1 MSLVFATLF
10 NSAYLLQGLALVDS
24 LMEKYPESKIYLALL
39 DDLTISTFREK
50 YSNSKRVIFN
60 NSSIKEN
67 YEKRISN
74 SEKTSEVIFS
84 LKPDL
89 ISYAKCR
96 RRNVLLL

>member
-50 YSNSKRVIFN
+50 YSGNPV
-60 NSSIKEN
+60 
-67 YEKRISN
+67 
-74 SEKTSEVIFS
+74 
-84 LKPDL
+84 
-89 ISYAKCR
+89 
-96 RRNVLLL
+96 